1 MYEKLTDEELL
12 ALIEEQYGKDW
23 KPEELDPESELCEEY
38 IKRVTQG
45 F

>member
-1 MYEKLTDEELL
+1 MYEKMTDEEIF

-23 KPEELDPESELCEEY
+23 KPEDLDPSSELCEEY
-38 IKRVTQG
+38 IRRVTQG